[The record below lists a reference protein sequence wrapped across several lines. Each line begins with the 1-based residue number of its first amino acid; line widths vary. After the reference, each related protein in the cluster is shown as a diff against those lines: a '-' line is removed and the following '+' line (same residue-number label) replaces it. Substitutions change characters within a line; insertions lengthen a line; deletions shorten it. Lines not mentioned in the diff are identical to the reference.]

1 MIISSFFT
9 ALYLG
14 LIWSIMALG
23 VYIAYRILDIADL
36 GAEGAF
42 PLGGAVAVT
51 LLIFKFNPFL
61 AIFIATLA
69 GGLAG
74 LITALL
80 HTKLKIPSLLSGIIT
95 MVGLYSIMML
105 IIGLG
110 RIEMQRLADPS
121 NFSWRNVVS
130 FFYISSDIPAGSQTI
145 FTPLANLFAFMAPKH
160 LKTSI
165 IVTSLL
171 IVGFVFSLIYWFFGT
186 QFGVGLRA
194 VGKNKQMAKAQGINP
209 HVMIIVGLVIS
220 NGLVALSGAMYSMMM
235 RSANGTFGRGTIV
248 IGLAIVFLGEA
259 LFGQR
264 SFKLTLVSLITGAI
278 LYYVIITIAAN
289 LLNIDQNLFNFI
301 QAALITVIIVAPRLK
316 DEWRTKIN
324 KKKGGI
330 NYVKH

>member
-1 MIISSFFT
+1 VIVSSFFT

-14 LIWSIMALG
+14 LIWSVMALG

-61 AIFIATLA
+61 AILIATMA
-69 GGLAG
+69 GGIAG

-80 HTKLKIPSLLSGIIT
+80 HTKLKIPSLLAGIIT

-121 NFSWRNVVS
+121 NFSRSNVVS
-130 FFYISSDIPAGSQTI
+130 FFYISSDIPSGSQTI
-145 FTPLANLFAFMAPKH
+145 FTPLANLLSFMAPKQ

-171 IVGFVFSLIYWFFGT
+171 IVTLVFCLIYWFFGT

-194 VGKNKQMAKAQGINP
+194 VGKNSQMAKAQGINP

-220 NGLVALSGAMYSMMM
+220 NALVALSGAMYSMMM

-259 LFGQR
+259 LFGKR

-278 LYYVIITIAAN
+278 LYYVIITVAAN
-289 LLNIDQNLFNFI
+289 LLNIDQNLFNLI
-301 QAALITVIIVAPRLK
+301 QAVLITTIIVAPRLK
-316 DEWRTKIN
+316 DEWRLKAS
-324 KKKGGI
+324 KKQGG
-330 NYVKH
+330 NAYVKD

>member
-51 LLIFKFNPFL
+51 LLIFKVNPFL
-61 AIFIATLA
+61 AILLATLA

-80 HTKLKIPSLLSGIIT
+80 HTKLKIPSLLAGIIT
-95 MVGLYSIMML
+95 MVGLYSIIML
-105 IIGLG
+105 VIGLG
-110 RIEMQRLADPS
+110 RIEMQRLTDPA
-121 NFSWRNVVS
+121 NFSWDNIVS
-130 FFYISSDIPAGSQTI
+130 FFYISSDIPAGAPTI
-145 FTPLANLFAFMAPKH
+145 FTPLAELFSWMAPKH

-171 IVGFVFSLIYWFFGT
+171 ITALVFTVIYWFFGT

-194 VGKNKQMAKAQGINP
+194 VGKNPQMAKAQGINP
-209 HVMIIVGLVIS
+209 HVMIMTGLVIS
-220 NGLVALSGAMYSMMM
+220 NALVALSGSMYSMMM

-259 LFGQR
+259 IFGKKT
-264 SFKLTLVSLITGAI
+264 FKFTLVSLVVGAV
-278 LYYVIITIAAN
+278 LYYIIITIASN
-289 LLNIDQNLFNFI
+289 LLNIDQNLFNLI
-301 QAALITVIIVAPRLK
+301 QALLITTILVAPRLK
-316 DEWRTKIN
+316 SELQVKIN
-324 KKKGGI
+324 KRREAKS
-330 NYVKH
+330 YVKD